1 MGLGINQAGLP
12 VEQVPR
18 VVRCTYLCE
27 VQISICAPLSY
38 MGVFTTNTC
47 QAGGGGGRGRVGDDL
62 LVCETAKDSLKK
74 QEFFFKFQK
83 PFHLS
88 FAEKN
93 E

>member
-1 MGLGINQAGLP
+1 MYLSMAGSP
-12 VEQVPR
+12 FHH
-18 VVRCTYLCE
+18 
-27 VQISICAPLSY
+27 AH
-38 MGVFTTNTC
+38 
-47 QAGGGGGRGRVGDDL
+47 DL